1 MANSETYRT
10 LNLFRDQLVLEADYQ
25 FGYAVTLRQNQGKDL
40 IRGVG
45 SSPRKAIE
53 DLANKWENG

>member
-10 LNLFRDQLVLEADYQ
+10 LNLFRDQLVLEEDYQ
-25 FGYAVTLRQNQGKDL
+25 FGYAVTLRQNQGKEL

>member
-25 FGYAVTLRQNQGKDL
+25 FGYAVTLRQNQGKEL

-45 SSPRKAIE
+45 SSPRKAVE

>member
-25 FGYAVTLRQNQGKDL
+25 FGYAVTPRQNQGKKL